1 MTDGDLTRRK
11 FSGSAGLAAAARYR
25 DTFGDGQQ
33 DTRLDW
39 CREAAKAA
47 NLLNRCHR
55 GTSCQRLETPRASV
69 SCVSHQPSEHL
80 HRVLPH
86 LRARAR
92 EQAGNEDCVY
102 ASFAAF
108 AGLAVQ
114 SDLANTGPRRAGP
127 IGSML

>member
-55 GTSCQRLETPRASV
+55 GTVTGFDIATSCRREL
-69 SCVSHQPSEHL
+69 
-80 HRVLPH
+80 RV
-86 LRARAR
+86 
-92 EQAGNEDCVY
+92 
-102 ASFAAF
+102 
-108 AGLAVQ
+108 
-114 SDLANTGPRRAGP
+114 T
-127 IGSML
+127 

>member
-1 MTDGDLTRRK
+1 MTDGDLVE
-11 FSGSAGLAAAARYR
+11 SLAGLAAAARYR

-92 EQAGNEDCVY
+92 EGSPRFTRRHGTNPGTT
-102 ASFAAF
+102 AS
-108 AGLAVQ
+108 
-114 SDLANTGPRRAGP
+114 
-127 IGSML
+127 